1 MNKDNLE
8 RCTQCPKECLS
19 NELKCGRGRKFF
31 NETSQDEGKKH
42 HDHHGQKD
50 LTHLLMRCGYI
61 LEHKTNR
68 RGQSRILKLLAENEL
83 LSQKELQQK
92 LEIEAG
98 SLSET
103 IAKLEARGL
112 ILREKDEQ
120 DKRRMLVRL
129 SEQGQLAASQETIED
144 PDAIYDVLSDEEKAE
159 LQAILI
165 KLTDKWSFDYHGTK
179 DHHRHH
185 KSKERNGLLFKRS

>member
-1 MNKDNLE
+1 
-8 RCTQCPKECLS
+8 
-19 NELKCGRGRKFF
+19 
-31 NETSQDEGKKH
+31 
-42 HDHHGQKD
+42 
-50 LTHLLMRCGYI
+50 MRCGYI
-61 LEHKTNR
+61 LERKTNR

-165 KLTDKWSFDYHGTK
+165 KLTDKWSFDYLGTK